1 MDIRDELLR
10 VFQNKNIG
18 LRAVIIICEVISA
31 DARYNI
37 WFADVVK
44 KQATK
49 QQALECIEHYERLT
63 GRCAAIVKKFEEDH
77 DLRGFEAALQELTEQ
92 MVSSMS
98 CVACMDR

>member
-18 LRAVIIICEVISA
+18 LRAVVMICEAISA

-44 KQATK
+44 KQGTE
-49 QQALECIEHYERLT
+49 QQALECLEHYEQLT
-63 GRCAAIVKKFEEDH
+63 GQCAAIVKKFEQDH
-77 DLRGFEAALQELTEQ
+77 DLPGFEAALQELTEQ
-92 MVSSMS
+92 IVRARRDTVTFGS
-98 CVACMDR
+98 